1 MKFLCDQM
9 FGTLAKWLRICGFDT
24 FYANTQ
30 QTDDD
35 LLKIAKND
43 ERILISRDKKL
54 LWTAKRENLK
64 VIEVTSTEI
73 DTQLHQVLRDTS
85 FDKTAVLSRCL
96 LCNSILNDI
105 SKKDVKNKVPEKVFE
120 NNAVFWYCPN
130 CKKIYWRGTH
140 YEDMLKKIDE
150 L

>member
-1 MKFLCDQM
+1 M

-30 QTDDD
+30 QTDDE

-43 ERILISRDKKL
+43 GRVLVSRDKKL
-54 LWTAKRENLK
+54 LWNAKRENLK

-73 DTQLHQVLRDTS
+73 DTQLRQALRDTS
-85 FDKTAVLSRCL
+85 FDKNAVLSRCL
-96 LCNSILNDI
+96 LCNSILNEMP
-105 SKKDVKNKVPEKVFE
+105 KKDVKNKVPEKVFE
-120 NNAVFWYCPN
+120 NNTVFWYCPN

>member
-1 MKFLCDQM
+1 M
-9 FGTLAKWLRICGFDT
+9 FGTLAKWFRICGFDT

-30 QTDDD
+30 QTDDE

-43 ERILISRDKKL
+43 GRVLVSRDKKL
-54 LWTAKRENLK
+54 LWNAKRENLK

-73 DTQLHQVLRDTS
+73 DTQLRQALRDTS
-85 FDKTAVLSRCL
+85 FDKNAVLSRCL
-96 LCNSILNDI
+96 LCNSILNEMP
-105 SKKDVKNKVPEKVFE
+105 KKDVKNKVPEKVFE
-120 NNAVFWYCPN
+120 NNTVFWYCPN